1 MISAISNAHLN
12 RKTLAMILAL
22 STTPVLANNLTQK
35 CPEMVQD
42 TIELSDTAK
51 IQQIQTYTNND
62 TDKSKENDSRSLA
75 MKFITGGAIFSVLGA
90 ICVAI
95 GIIKSR

>member
-1 MISAISNAHLN
+1 MIGAINHSLFN
-12 RKTLAMILAL
+12 RKNLALLLAL

-35 CPEMVQD
+35 SPEMVQD

-62 TDKSKENDSRSLA
+62 TDKSKENDSRTLA
-75 MKFITGGAIFSVLGA
+75 VNFLSGGAIITVLGA